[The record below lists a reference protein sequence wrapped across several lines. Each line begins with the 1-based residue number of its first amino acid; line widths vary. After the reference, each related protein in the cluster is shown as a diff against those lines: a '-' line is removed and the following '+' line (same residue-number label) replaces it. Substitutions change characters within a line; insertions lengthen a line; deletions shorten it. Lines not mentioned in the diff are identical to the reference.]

1 MSAISY
7 ADILKR
13 DNANLLVNRAMNG
26 KFVIGTSNTGNE
38 VVCKGKIR
46 ILDTETTITS
56 KNIKSI
62 SDAITQHCKT
72 AKKKKIEIFTNKNWI
87 LITKCFKDSE
97 FSGMKPKAGGTGGK
111 SHAERQ
117 ERGLVTII
125 NEATMS
131 GPIQI
136 QNVTG
141 KISGAG
147 KVEGLSKIGQEP
159 YTDIYLLD
167 DKKKKLNVSCKGPD
181 APSLGGGG
189 LKGLLVIV
197 PDVIKKLYESIQK
210 DLSEMGFVDGEE
222 YTSTDIPDL
231 FYELPSSAINKIFVG
246 NEKMGGPIHY
256 MYIGPMDVT
265 YNNGKFNGEF
275 IEVMK
280 YAKKYKF
287 MFRLRKRDV
296 GAKVRIDFKS
306 KDRNGLPPVYK
317 TGSKT
322 SSRLVVTNSAP
333 KNNTVRTIR

>member
-1 MSAISY
+1 MSALSY

-13 DNANLLVNRAMNG
+13 DNASLLVNRAMSG
-26 KFVIGTSNTGNE
+26 KFVIGTTNTGNE
-38 VVCKGKIR
+38 VECKSKIR
-46 ILDTETTITS
+46 MSDTETVIT
-56 KNIKSI
+56 KNNIKNV
-62 SDAITQHCKT
+62 SDAVIQHCKA
-72 AKKKKIEIFTNKNWI
+72 AKKKKIEIYTNKNWI
-87 LITKCFKDSE
+87 LITKFFKDSE
-97 FSGMKPKAGGTGGK
+97 FSGMKPNAAGNGGK
-111 SHAERQ
+111 GQAERQ
-117 ERGLVTII
+117 ERGLVSII

-131 GPIQI
+131 GPISI
-136 QNVTG
+136 QGVTA
-141 KISGAG
+141 KITGAG

-167 DKKKKLNVSCKGPD
+167 EKKKKLNVSCKGPT
-181 APSLGGGG
+181 APTLGGGG

-197 PDVIKKLYESIQK
+197 PDVIKKLYNCIEK
-210 DLSEMGFVDGEE
+210 DLQELGFVDGEE

-231 FYELPSSAINKIFVG
+231 FYEIPSASINKIFVG

-256 MYIGPMDVT
+256 MYVGPMDVT
-265 YNNGKFNGEF
+265 YNKGKFNGDF

-296 GAKVRIDFKS
+296 GAKVKIDFKS

-333 KNNTVRTIR
+333 KNNTVRKVE